1 VQVVGVRVRA
11 CRAGRFPVFTM
22 RSACRHHIARKARL
36 WARGL
41 GGIVIVLVHVKFLKA
56 SAALGSKLV
65 PIRLVNPAED
75 RAAADVLRNHLFG

>member
-1 VQVVGVRVRA
+1 
-11 CRAGRFPVFTM
+11 M
-22 RSACRHHIARKARL
+22 RSARGHHIARKARL

-65 PIRLVNPAED
+65 SDAVS
-75 RAAADVLRNHLFG
+75 